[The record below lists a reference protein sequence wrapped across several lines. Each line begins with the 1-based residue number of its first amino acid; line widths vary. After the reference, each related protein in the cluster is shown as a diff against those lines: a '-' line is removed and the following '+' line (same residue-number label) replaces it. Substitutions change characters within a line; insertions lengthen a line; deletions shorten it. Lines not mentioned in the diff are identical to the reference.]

1 MRLAVPA
8 VVLAVVAATALLSCG
23 AGGGGPAAPAPP
35 VLPVLFV
42 HGSGLDSTS
51 WAALGRHL
59 RSLGWPQE
67 YLAAVD
73 LSPNDGANEPAAREQ
88 LQPAA
93 IRLLETAAAR
103 ARREG
108 WDPPNKLAVVAH
120 SMGAVSGR
128 WLASRLM
135 PESVAVFV
143 AIAGANHG
151 SRALCGLSGV
161 GNEELCAATSGEVPV
176 FSGLNGTATAPRDPT
191 PFGPGQDPPGRP
203 HEPPTG
209 AACIAWFTIFI
220 DPDEWIVPADSAR
233 LAGSGAEAALTA
245 PAEVQVVAPGEFRV
259 TAAIRHDDLPSAPA
273 VLSLVPT
280 LLTAPIDCPAT

>member
-1 MRLAVPA
+1 MNVGLPSA
-8 VVLAVVAATALLSCG
+8 VLAAVAAAAVLSCG
-23 AGGGGPAAPAPP
+23 SGRGLQAVPGPP
-35 VLPVLFV
+35 VLLV

-51 WAALGRHL
+51 WDALTGRL

-73 LSPNDGANEPAAREQ
+73 LSPNDGANERAAREQ

-108 WDPPNKLAVVAH
+108 WDPPDKLAVVAH

-151 SRALCGLSGV
+151 SRALCGLSGA

-176 FSGLNGTATAPRDPT
+176 FAGLNGTATAPRDPT
-191 PFGPGQDPPGRP
+191 PFGPGQDPPGHP

-233 LAGSGAEAALTA
+233 LAGSGAGVALTA
-245 PAEVQVVAPGEFRV
+245 PADVQVVAPGEFRV

-280 LLTAPIDCPAT
+280 LLAAPVDCPTT

>member
-1 MRLAVPA
+1 MNRGLPAIALAA
-8 VVLAVVAATALLSCG
+8 LAAAALLSCG
-23 AGGGGPAAPAPP
+23 SGRGTPAAS

-51 WAALGRHL
+51 WSALSRHL
-59 RSLGWPQE
+59 RSLGWPDE
-67 YLAAVD
+67 YLLAVD

-93 IRLLETAAAR
+93 LRLLGDAAGR

-108 WDPPNKLAVVAH
+108 RDPPDRLAVVAH

-151 SRALCGLSGV
+151 SSALCGLAGA

-176 FSGLNGTATAPRDPT
+176 FVGLNGTATAPRDPT
-191 PFGPGQDPPGRP
+191 PFGPGQDPPGHP
-203 HEPPTG
+203 HEAPTG

-233 LAGSGAEAALTA
+233 LAGSGGAFALTA
-245 PAEVQVVAPGEFRV
+245 PRDVQVVAPGEFRV
-259 TAAIRHDDLPSAPA
+259 TAAVRHDDLPAAPA

-280 LLTAPIDCPAT
+280 LLRTPAVCPDT

>member
-1 MRLAVPA
+1 MNAGLPAAALAA
-8 VVLAVVAATALLSCG
+8 FTAAALLSCG
-23 AGGGGPAAPAPP
+23 SGRGMRAAPGPP
-35 VLPVLFV
+35 VLLV

-51 WAALGRHL
+51 WEAFSRRL

-73 LSPNDGANEPAAREQ
+73 LSPNDGSNEPAAREQ

-93 IRLLETAAAR
+93 MRLLEDAAAR

-108 WDPPNKLAVVAH
+108 WDPPGRLAIVTH

-143 AIAGANHG
+143 AIGGANHG
-151 SRALCGLSGV
+151 SRALCGLSGA
-161 GNEELCAATSGEVPV
+161 GNEELCGAATGEVPV
-176 FSGLNGTATAPRDPT
+176 FAGLNGTASAPRDPT
-191 PFGPGQDPPGRP
+191 PFGPVQDPPGHP

-233 LAGSGAEAALTA
+233 LAGSGSGSAVSV
-245 PAEVQVVAPGEFRV
+245 PRGVQVVAPGEFRI
-259 TAAIRHDDLPSAPA
+259 TAAVRHDDLPAAAP
-273 VLSLVPT
+273 VLSLVPA
-280 LLTAPIDCPAT
+280 LLSTPVDCPAT